1 MITGK
6 HIHLSPFDL
15 KHKDKTRAWA
25 NDPEAARLL
34 DRARPVSELEHD
46 QWFDSLPQRPDSVFF
61 AIEANDYGKHIG
73 NVWLAGI
80 DLRHRKAEIRILI
93 GEGDNQNKGLGT
105 EAIELITHYAFTKL
119 NLHKVYAY
127 VLSINPRARR
137 AFEKAGFVLEGTLR
151 QDRWSENQYIDVFL
165 LGRIREGNP

>member
-1 MITGK
+1 MMTGK

-46 QWFDSLPQRPDSVFF
+46 HWFNSLPQRSDSVYF
-61 AIEANDYGKHIG
+61 AIEANEYGKHIG
-73 NVWLAGI
+73 NVWLAVI
-80 DLRHRKAEIRILI
+80 DLRHRKAEIRIQI
-93 GEGDNQNKGLGT
+93 GESDSQNRGLGT
-105 EAIELITHYAFTKL
+105 EAIELITQYAFTKL

-137 AFEKAGFVLEGTLR
+137 AFEKAGFTLEGTLR

-165 LGRIREGNP
+165 LGRIREENP